1 MLPIIIAAWRML
13 PKYLVRVP
21 AIMGNTRAMR
31 RDDER
36 LLWAEAFGWI
46 DRTGGVAPTTETL
59 FCIASRSKV
68 IAAMILVDRGVI
80 ELDAPGPL
88 RDCWRGRRWRLPAF
102 VWRAGHHDHP
112 EGATVSEIGLTDKPL
127 Y

>member
-36 LLWAEAFGWI
+36 LIWAEAFGWI
-46 DRTGGVAPTTETL
+46 DRTVGVAPTTEPL

-80 ELDAPGPL
+80 ELDAPLVRYVIVGAVDDGAYL
-88 RDCWRGRRWRLPAF
+88 LLYGVPATTITLK
-102 VWRAGHHDHP
+102 VQP
-112 EGATVSEIGLTDKPL
+112 
-127 Y
+127 